1 MTVSAGWR
9 RRRRR
14 HAPLPPH
21 PVFEVLLYVVS
32 IGACLFIV
40 FWIGFFLL
48 HVLRSVLGYLSGSGD
63 EFGEIIV
70 FWGGVGIVVALIVL
84 VFTQHIVAFE

>member
-1 MTVSAGWR
+1 MTALG
-9 RRRRR
+9 
-14 HAPLPPH
+14 AAINLT
-21 PVFEVLLYVVS
+21 PVFKVLLYIVS
-32 IGACLFIV
+32 IAACLFIV

-48 HVLRSVLGYLSGSGD
+48 HALSSVLGYLSGSGD

-84 VFTQHIVAFE
+84 AFTQHIVAFE